1 MQDEAV
7 AKQLQQEEEAARPSD
22 EEVARKLA
30 EKEEVK
36 KVPAR
41 QSRVAVCLELF
52 QNSAQP
58 HRVLKVMT
66 FTIPLADEPDWDR
79 TARHSL
85 TSRSDRGL
93 GRSPHREERHGRAR
107 RKIWRQHG
115 VSNE

>member
-41 QSRVAVCLELF
+41 QSRVVAVCLKF
-52 QNSAQP
+52 
-58 HRVLKVMT
+58 
-66 FTIPLADEPDWDR
+66 
-79 TARHSL
+79 
-85 TSRSDRGL
+85 
-93 GRSPHREERHGRAR
+93 
-107 RKIWRQHG
+107 
-115 VSNE
+115 VSKLIKM